1 MGPSRRRPTRMRHL
15 QSHPFVK
22 RPPTLVN
29 FPIELCA
36 LEHNLCPTYV
46 HNKCCRL
53 LVMKSPDSVQG
64 FGCSL
69 SPISCIQYF
78 ILRQFPELCYIVQRL
93 SFQGGKAMSLFL
105 TLSCAVTCTL
115 GCLVC
120 DSRLLSHRHQNVL
133 AMHLVPRAAIY

>member
-36 LEHNLCPTYV
+36 LEHNLRPTYM

-69 SPISCIQYF
+69 SPISCVQYF
-78 ILRQFPELCYIVQRL
+78 LDNF
-93 SFQGGKAMSLFL
+93 
-105 TLSCAVTCTL
+105 LSCAIL
-115 GCLVC
+115 YS
-120 DSRLLSHRHQNVL
+120 DSPFKGEKL
-133 AMHLVPRAAIY
+133 